1 MKQALSLLAL
11 LFFTTGIHAQQ
22 DLPEAESKAI
32 VAEIKEMMSAFHKGD
47 AELLINKT
55 HPAVFEVIGDGDQAE
70 FKKTMAAAVK
80 QMMEMGIK
88 FEAFEVDEPGQLHK
102 AGKESV
108 CFVTMNSVMSM
119 AGQKMKSSSFMIA
132 AKGEDGEWKYL
143 DGNALQA
150 KPDLLWTF
158 FPDLPKDV
166 KIPSTSVSP
175 VVEE

>member
-22 DLPEAESKAI
+22 DLPEAECKAI

-47 AELLINKT
+47 AELLVNKT
-55 HPAVFEVIGDGDQAE
+55 HPAVFELAGGGDQAE
-70 FKKTMAAAVK
+70 FKKTMATAVK

-88 FEAFEVDEPGQLHK
+88 FEAFEVDEPGQLYN

-108 CFVTMNSVMSM
+108 CFVPMNSVMSM
-119 AGQKMKSSSFMIA
+119 AGRKMKSSSFMIA
-132 AKGEDGEWKYL
+132 AKSEDGEWKYL
-143 DGNALQA
+143 DGSALQA
-150 KPDLLWTF
+150 NPDMLWTF
-158 FPDLPKDV
+158 FPDLPKDI
-166 KIPSTSVSP
+166 KIPSTAVNP